1 MRETVFENGLRVSV
15 EANAIFDA
23 VLEPYTS
30 ADATGIRG
38 DVAPFLTR
46 DDFDG
51 VMISIDEVREAINSA
66 AKNADDRDRVLSHL
80 WADLPSW
87 AKSREAFQQ
96 RWQVRVI
103 DPRVSLSP
111 GYVRGRVD
119 EVLAALEAMQEPEPA
134 LAFGMR

>member
-1 MRETVFENGLRVSV
+1 MRETVFENGLRVPV
-15 EANAIFDA
+15 EVNEIFDA

-30 ADATGIRG
+30 AEVTGVRG

-46 DDFDG
+46 DEFDD
-51 VMISIDEVREAINSA
+51 VMMSINEVREAVNSV
-66 AKNADDRDRVLSHL
+66 AKNDEDRDRVLSHI

-96 RWQVRVI
+96 RWQLRVI

-111 GYVRGRVD
+111 GYVRGRVE

-134 LAFGMR
+134 MAFGMR